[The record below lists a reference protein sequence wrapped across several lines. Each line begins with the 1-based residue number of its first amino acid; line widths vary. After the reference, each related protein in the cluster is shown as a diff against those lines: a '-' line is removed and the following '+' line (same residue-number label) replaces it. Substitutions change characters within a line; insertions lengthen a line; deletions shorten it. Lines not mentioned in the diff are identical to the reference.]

1 MAQQSWQSDSGAS
14 GFRATVEISK
24 KVVHAAQ
31 PLMKF
36 RQFVS
41 VESAFGKN
49 KGESVQIYR
58 VLNTDVAEDSGP
70 INELERIPKTNVTVS
85 PRSIMVDEY
94 GRAIEFTGKV

>member
-41 VESAFGKN
+41 VEPAYGKQ

-58 VLNTDVAEDSGP
+58 ALNTDVAEDTAD
-70 INELERIPKTNVTVS
+70 INELDRIPTTRVSVT
-85 PRSIMVDEY
+85 PRLITIGEQ
-94 GRAIEFTGKV
+94 GRAIDFTGK